1 MTLLT
6 LILFIPACFA
16 LNMIPGPNNLLSM
29 SNAQRYGFH
38 YALIAGVARLAA
50 FVVLITLAGTG
61 FATLLY
67 MLPSLFL
74 AIKVVGAV
82 YIFWVAYQL
91 WCAEVGDID
100 DNPANEKSLVQLAKQ
115 EFLLAV
121 GNPKAILIFTAFF
134 PQFITP
140 TENTTVQ
147 FALLGLVFLALEMTA
162 IAVYACFG
170 LYLRRWFAQPAMR
183 KWFNRG
189 CAAFL
194 GFLGLGLLFDRGRL

>member
-29 SNAQRYGFH
+29 SNGQRYGFQ

-50 FVVLITLAGTG
+50 FVVLIALAGTG

-74 AIKVVGAV
+74 VIKVVGAV
-82 YIFWVAYQL
+82 YIFWIAYQL
-91 WCAEVGDID
+91 WCSEVIDID
-100 DNPANEKSLVQLAKQ
+100 GQAKNQKSLVQLAKQ

-121 GNPKAILIFTAFF
+121 GNPKAILVFTAFF
-134 PQFITP
+134 PQFINP
-140 TENTTVQ
+140 AENTTVQ
-147 FALLGLVFLALEMTA
+147 FALLGAVFLALELMA
-162 IAVYACFG
+162 IAIYACFG
-170 LYLRRWFAQPAMR
+170 LYLRRWFSQPMMR

-194 GFLGLGLLFDRGRL
+194 GFLGLGLLLERSH

>member
-29 SNAQRYGFH
+29 SNAQRYGFQ
-38 YALIAGVARLAA
+38 YALIAGVARLVA
-50 FVVLITLAGTG
+50 FVVLIALAGTG

-74 AIKVVGAV
+74 VIKVVGAI
-82 YIFWVAYQL
+82 YIFWIAYQL
-91 WCAEVGDID
+91 WCAEVADID
-100 DNPANEKSLVQLAKQ
+100 EHGKNQKSLVQLAKQ

-121 GNPKAILIFTAFF
+121 GNPKAILVFTAFF
-134 PQFITP
+134 PHFINP
-140 TENTTVQ
+140 AENTTVQ
-147 FALLGLVFLALEMTA
+147 FALLGAVFLALELTA
-162 IAVYACFG
+162 IAIYACFG
-170 LYLRRWFAQPAMR
+170 LYLRRWFSQPMMR

-194 GFLGLGLLFDRGRL
+194 GFLGLGLLLERSH